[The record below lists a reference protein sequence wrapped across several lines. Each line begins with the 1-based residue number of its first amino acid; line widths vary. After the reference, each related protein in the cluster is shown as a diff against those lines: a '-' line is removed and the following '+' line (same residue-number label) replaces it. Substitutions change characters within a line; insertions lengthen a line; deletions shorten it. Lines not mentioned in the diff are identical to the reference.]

1 MSRSDK
7 IMEIAEELSYTRG
20 RVETTMVNL
29 KSQLLS
35 LKEVIDLSINE
46 LEHDGIDA
54 PMHKLSNIEE
64 RAAVISKNIR
74 EVKQQSASLEQA
86 LGYIRAA
93 KKLSMG

>member
-1 MSRSDK
+1 
-7 IMEIAEELSYTRG
+7 
-20 RVETTMVNL
+20 MVNL